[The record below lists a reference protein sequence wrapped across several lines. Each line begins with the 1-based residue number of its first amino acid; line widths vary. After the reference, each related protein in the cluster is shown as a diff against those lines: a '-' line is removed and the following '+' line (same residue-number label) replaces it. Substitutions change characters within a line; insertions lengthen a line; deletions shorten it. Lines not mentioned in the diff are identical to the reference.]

1 MSDVLKEGN
10 TAVVT
15 GASSGIGRAAAVE
28 CAKRGM
34 NVWLIDIDHDELQS
48 AREFVQR
55 QALTGQQQVKDTQR
69 SSCTNE
75 K

>member
-48 AREFVQR
+48 AREFVQS
-55 QALTGQQQVKDTQR
+55 QALPGQPQVKDTQR
-69 SSCTNE
+69 SSFTNE